1 MRDMRALIQRV
12 KWAKVKTSQETVA
25 SIGQGL
31 LVLLGFSGEDTATLP
46 ETREWSRFLSKIV
59 ALRIFPD
66 GKGKMNLS
74 LEDVQG
80 EVLVVSQFTL
90 YADCRKG
97 NRPSFSRTAPPR
109 EAEALFDRFVFDLQA
124 RCTQRVD
131 QGQFGAEMEVSL
143 CNWGP
148 VTIWLDSQE
157 MN

>member
-12 KWAKVKTSQETVA
+12 KWANVETGQETVA

-31 LVLLGFSGEDTATLP
+31 LVLLGFSGEDSATLP

-74 LEDVQG
+74 LEDVQA

-97 NRPSFSRTAPPR
+97 NRPSFSRSAPPK
-109 EAEALFDRFVFDLQA
+109 EAQALFDRFVSDLQA
-124 RCTQRVD
+124 ICTQQVD
-131 QGQFGAEMEVSL
+131 QGEFGAEMKVSL

-157 MN
+157 ML